1 MAEENMKISIKNF
14 GPIAAATDVALRPL
28 TVFVGPSNTG
38 KSYLAVLIYALFQS
52 SQLGGLFH
60 GLGRINRPITTSL
73 FDYEEEISEE
83 LTRLARE
90 EIEIT
95 NFLDLPK
102 KLRELVKEKMGQE
115 LAQAFQQELPRCM
128 GTSTKDHQ
136 LITDTFFLHFED
148 SKKSLRLN
156 SLNNADLEIK
166 NFSFE
171 KGYFHRFISLR
182 EDLSQETR
190 QELFLSRVLSELAD
204 YSNYLSYKTKSFYL
218 PAARTGI
225 MQSHRAIVGAL
236 VKRTP
241 FAGLEA
247 VSVPILSGIV
257 SDFLQEIISMDTSQ
271 KGDNAISKIADDMEE
286 KILKGS
292 IKTKPFEAI
301 QYPQFLYKQNG
312 LEVPLLCS
320 SSMVSELAPVVLFI
334 RHRVGKGD
342 LLIIEEPESHLHPEA
357 QRDIAEVVVHLV
369 RAGVRVLVTTHSDYF
384 LDQLANHVRL
394 SKLKKPKR
402 NQSTDRQDA
411 FLNEDE
417 IGAYAFNR
425 QKGGTIVEKLHFDT
439 ENGLS
444 PEDHDKVSSD
454 LYNETVEILEQFDQ
468 QNNEG

>member
-1 MAEENMKISIKNF
+1 MNISIKNF
-14 GPIAAATDVALRPL
+14 GPIAEAKDVDLRPL

-38 KSYLAVLIYALFQS
+38 KSYLAVLIYALSKSFRPE
-52 SQLGGLFH
+52 GFFH
-60 GLGRINRPITTSL
+60 TVGKIKRRENESL
-73 FDYEEEISEE
+73 FDCEEEIADAVNDF
-83 LTRLARE
+83 LTRLTKE
-90 EIEIT
+90 ETEIT
-95 NFLDLPK
+95 NFRDLPE
-102 KLRELVKEKMGQE
+102 KLQELVKAKMGHE
-115 LAQAFQQELPRCM
+115 LAQTFHEELPRCM
-128 GTSTKDHQ
+128 GTSAKENQ
-136 LITDTFFLHFED
+136 LLTDKFFLHFED
-148 SKKSLRLN
+148 SKKSFKLW
-156 SLNNADLEIK
+156 SLNNADMEIK

-171 KGYFHRFISLR
+171 EGYIRSFMSFPKNIPKELITNIFIEQMLR
-182 EDLSQETR
+182 QLANYSDHFSYNTET
-190 QELFLSRVLSELAD
+190 
-204 YSNYLSYKTKSFYL
+204 FYL

-225 MQSHRAIVGAL
+225 MQSHQAIVGAL

-247 VSVPILSGIV
+247 VSVPTLSGIV

-271 KGDNAISKIADDMEE
+271 KEENVISKIADNIEE

-292 IKTKPFEAI
+292 IKTKPLEAI

-342 LLIIEEPESHLHPEA
+342 LLIIEEPEAHLHPEA
-357 QRDIAEVVVHLV
+357 QRDIARVVVHMI
-369 RAGVRVLVTTHSDYF
+369 RAGVRVMVTTHSDYF

-394 SKLKKPKR
+394 SKLTESKR
-402 NQSTDRQDA
+402 NQLADRQDA
-411 FLNEDE
+411 FLKEDE

-425 QKGGTIVEKLHFDT
+425 QEGGTIVEKLRFDA

-454 LYNETVEILEQFDQ
+454 LYNETVGILEQFDQ
-468 QNNEG
+468 QNDQG